1 MFSSKSLD
9 ENLCDVCL
17 AINIV
22 VQRFT
27 VNVGPT
33 LSMSGGGLH
42 FGFDILLE
50 QSTAVV
56 PAFFRMSDKKRGE
69 MEREG
74 CWRMGGGGGT
84 DMHLSPISSNP
95 LHNSSA
101 LSLLPRLRTIRPD
114 AH

>member
-1 MFSSKSLD
+1 M
-9 ENLCDVCL
+9 
-17 AINIV
+17 
-22 VQRFT
+22 
-27 VNVGPT
+27 
-33 LSMSGGGLH
+33 
-42 FGFDILLE
+42 
-50 QSTAVV
+50 

-74 CWRMGGGGGT
+74 SWRMGGGGGERDGGAA